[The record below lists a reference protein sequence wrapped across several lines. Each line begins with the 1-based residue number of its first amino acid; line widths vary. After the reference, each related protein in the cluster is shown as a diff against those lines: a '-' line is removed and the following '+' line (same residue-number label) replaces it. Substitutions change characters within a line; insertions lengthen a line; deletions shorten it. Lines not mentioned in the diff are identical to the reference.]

1 VTSLSFSRLV
11 FSPRAL
17 RVCSLTKTCPIKSVN
32 IINLRLMRERVCVC
46 VCVFGPFTFRPIL
59 RISVYIY
66 TYTAAAWEQSARPA
80 ATTCRVR
87 GSAGHKLQV
96 PILWPHNCS
105 LLCHSAQHWPRS
117 GVLFLSRRTLLCCN
131 IAANE
136 ISFIVL
142 PVVIKFTHNIKLFRT
157 YARTALESPTTP
169 AAHNNNSPCKHIVDP
184 LNQLVFIR
192 KKIWCLYIV

>member
-1 VTSLSFSRLV
+1 MG
-11 FSPRAL
+11 A
-17 RVCSLTKTCPIKSVN
+17 
-32 IINLRLMRERVCVC
+32 E
-46 VCVFGPFTFRPIL
+46 
-59 RISVYIY
+59 
-66 TYTAAAWEQSARPA
+66 PA

-142 PVVIKFTHNIKLFRT
+142 PVRLLNSHTILSS
-157 YARTALESPTTP
+157 LEHMR
-169 AAHNNNSPCKHIVDP
+169 AAHGP
-184 LNQLVFIR
+184 LRAL
-192 KKIWCLYIV
+192 